1 MNLFAVIM
9 AGGVGS
15 RFWPRSRAATPK
27 QLLKIFGDDTMIQS
41 TVKRLNGLVDNDKI
55 FVITNE
61 IQKEQITEQLPD
73 VPSENIIAEPFG
85 KNTAPCVGL
94 SAAIINK
101 INPDSVIVTLP
112 ADHLI
117 LNEEKFKNTL
127 KTASDFA
134 YENDSLVTIGIVP
147 TRPETGYG
155 YIQISDNEAKPGI
168 FKVQTFAEKPNLST
182 AKRFVKSGDFYW
194 NSGMFIWR
202 SDAILSE
209 IETYMPD
216 LFHGVIQMREAYGK
230 ENFNDVLRNV
240 YGQLKSISI
249 DYGIMEKSK
258 KVYLVKGEFDWN
270 DVGSWEAVYQL
281 SEHDDKGNATFGDVY
296 AEKTFGSYIYN
307 PEKFTAVI
315 GVENVVVIETKDALL
330 VCNRDDAQSVKNVVD
345 FLKVNN
351 KDELL

>member
-1 MNLFAVIM
+1 MNLYAVIM

-41 TVKRLNGLVDNDKI
+41 TVKRLKGLVDNDKI
-55 FVITNE
+55 FVITNK
-61 IQKEQITEQLPD
+61 IQKDQIAEQLPEI
-73 VPSENIIAEPFG
+73 PAKNIIAEPFG

-94 SAAIINK
+94 SAAVINK
-101 INPDSVIVTLP
+101 TDPDSVIVTLP

-117 LNEEKFKNTL
+117 LDEEKFRETL
-127 KTASDFA
+127 ANAARFA
-134 YENDSLVTIGIVP
+134 YGNDALVTIGIVP

-155 YIQISDNEAKPGI
+155 YIQIGEEEVAPGI

-202 SDAILSE
+202 SDSILSE
-209 IETYMPD
+209 LENHIPD
-216 LFHGVIQMREAYGK
+216 LYHGVLEIREAYGE
-230 ENFNDVLRNV
+230 ENFDDVLRNV
-240 YGQLKSISI
+240 YGQLRSISI
-249 DYGIMEKSK
+249 DYGVMEKSN
-258 KVYLVKGEFDWN
+258 KVYLTKGTFDWN

-281 SEHDDKGNATFGDVY
+281 SERDDKGNAQIGDVY
-296 AEKTFGSYIYN
+296 TEKTFGSYIYN
-307 PEKFTAVI
+307 KEKFTAVI
-315 GVENVVVIETKDALL
+315 GVENLVVIETKDALL

-345 FLKVNN
+345 FLKVRNR
-351 KDELL
+351 DELL